1 MSELNDSSELQLYS
15 AGVLYVMSAVHCP
28 STYIQVI
35 LDNYVNAL
43 RSSTVRVS
51 RVFKLKLTSQCR
63 HGGSG

>member
-1 MSELNDSSELQLYS
+1 MLTVDRPEILRMSELNDSSELQLYS

-51 RVFKLKLTSQCR
+51 RVFKL
-63 HGGSG
+63 